1 MRGNRD
7 IMAMPRNRDV
17 VRMTWNANA
26 VRVIVDLMRMRGMD
40 MRTRPYKG
48 LIAINGFAVT
58 GRREPRATRKTMIM
72 HGLPTCLARQDV

>member
-48 LIAINGFAVT
+48 LIAINGLAVT
-58 GRREPRATRKTMIM
+58 GRREPRAAGKTMPAK
-72 HGLPTCLARQDV
+72 GLCLLCVEYE